1 MNLPRITRIDWI
13 SNMLNTPE
21 ELNDLTYKIRGCIF
35 EVFNTLGP
43 GLLES
48 IYEKALMLEFKA
60 QGISAMNQVTLPAT
74 YKGVDLQMDLR
85 LDILVENQ
93 VVIELK
99 SVEKLLPVHFKQIDT
114 YLKLADKQLG
124 FLVNFNTNSIYNE
137 IRIFKNKRI

>member
-1 MNLPRITRIDWI
+1 
-13 SNMLNTPE
+13 MLNTPE

-137 IRIFKNKRI
+137 IHRRINSKK